1 MAATLTP
8 AERQHKTFHSKRV
21 WLASALTADK
31 LKDGEIRALCRWR
44 STDSIRIYGRMD
56 MAYQAR
62 CREAACS
69 ARFSALNATSLIPV
83 VDPIRYGT
91 DGAPLL
97 RRTKWSG
104 VGDDLLAAHA
114 LAVHARGSRPAAQA
128 CTVHVPLVCTR
139 GSHGRAAHA
148 HAAHASTW
156 LTRWGNHAVHAS
168 RWLTR
173 RGRLT
178 PTRLTHPTH
187 APHNAVVHAAGRFT
201 PTRASRGRSGLHS
214 RPVNYGASNSF
225 RAHLRSYTSISGRP
239 GRASTLYRTRPDS
252 KGFWGSGLL
261 ACGMVF
267 SLKPSI
273 QLP

>member
-1 MAATLTP
+1 MSMAVDRLDPHLRADGHGVPGAMPRGGVLGTLFR
-8 AERQHKTFHSKRV
+8 AERHQSHTGRRPNP
-21 WLASALTADK
+21 LRYRRGATPTAH
-31 LKDGEIRALCRWR
+31 EVEW
-44 STDSIRIYGRMD
+44 S
-56 MAYQAR
+56 
-62 CREAACS
+62 
-69 ARFSALNATSLIPV
+69 
-83 VDPIRYGT
+83 
-91 DGAPLL
+91 
-97 RRTKWSG
+97 RRRPSRG
-104 VGDDLLAAHA
+104 SR
-114 LAVHARGSRPAAQA
+114 ARGSRARLAPGGPSA

-178 PTRLTHPTH
+178 PTRLTHPTT
-187 APHNAVVHAAGRFT
+187 VVHTARRFT

-239 GRASTLYRTRPDS
+239 GRASTLYRTRPAS

-267 SLKPSI
+267 SKALNTTTMMHEVEERERD
-273 QLP
+273 LYDC